1 MTHTKKINISTTAV
15 ILAGGTGKRMGGT
28 VSKQLL
34 KIEDRHIIDIT
45 LKKFQN
51 NNSITEIIVVSNQ
64 KDMLFLKENICN
76 KYSKIKSVVLGGTER
91 QYSVYNALKV
101 LSENTEYVLIHDGV
115 RPFISMSNINN
126 IIKETVKYKATALGV
141 PSKNTIKRVD
151 EDGFIK
157 ETLNRNELF
166 EIHTPQCFE
175 KELIVKAYKKLLNS
189 DIQVTDDASV
199 IEKFGYTKKVKLIV
213 DSYDNI
219 KITTKEDLKLGS
231 IILNK
236 EEFYE

>member
-1 MTHTKKINISTTAV
+1 MTHTKKIDISTTAV